1 VYNVTEK
8 RKYERMEPK
17 TSKCFARFRVKQ
29 YEDQEMSSPDWDTVA
44 VKNLSAGGM
53 LFHYHKDL
61 EIDSVMDLTIDI
73 SAYTPTIKC
82 VGRVIRIEEFQSLS
96 TQDVQPLH
104 SIRCIAT
111 EFTEISKQERETI
124 DITVEETL
132 RKETNGKNLNLKKL
146 RAIVLDDDY
155 VLRTLIDDVLKDR
168 GYEVHGSSE
177 PFFCP
182 VYLNS
187 KCPCPV
193 ETHCTDIIITDIN
206 MPNMT
211 GFEFIENLKR
221 NACKIQNVAI
231 MSGSW
236 TDEQL
241 EHAKR
246 LGCHTFEK
254 PFKLDEIEKWL
265 DECEKKL
272 NLDNKLSDLPI
283 RVIKSKEKQMK

>member
-1 VYNVTEK
+1 MYNDTEK
-8 RKYERMEPK
+8 RKHEIMGLEKR
-17 TSKCFARFRVKQ
+17 KCFARFRVKQ

-53 LFHYHKDL
+53 LFHYHKNL
-61 EIDSVMDLTIDI
+61 EIDSLMDLTIDI
-73 SAYTPTIKC
+73 SEYIPTINC

-96 TQDVQPLH
+96 TQDVQPLT
-104 SIRCIAT
+104 SMCRIAT
-111 EFTEISKQERETI
+111 EFTEIGKQERETI
-124 DITVEETL
+124 NIAVGET
-132 RKETNGKNLNLKKL
+132 KGKNLNLKKL

-155 VLRTLIDDVLKDR
+155 ILRTLINDILKNR
-168 GYEVHGSSE
+168 GYEVHSSSE

-182 VYLNS
+182 VYLDS

-193 ETHCTDIIITDIN
+193 EHFCSNIIITDIN

-231 MSGSW
+231 MSGRW
-236 TDEQL
+236 TDEEL

-254 PFKLDEIEKWL
+254 PFKIDEFGKWL
-265 DECEKKL
+265 DDCEKKL
-272 NLDNKLSDLPI
+272 DPDNKLSDLPI
-283 RVIKSKEKQMK
+283 RMIKSKKNK

>member
-1 VYNVTEK
+1 
-8 RKYERMEPK
+8 MEPK

-53 LFHYHKDL
+53 LFHYHKNL
-61 EIDSVMDLTIDI
+61 EIDSLMDLTIDI
-73 SAYTPTIKC
+73 SEYTPTINC

-155 VLRTLIDDVLKDR
+155 VLRALINDILKYR

-231 MSGSW
+231 MSGRW
-236 TDEQL
+236 TDEEL

-254 PFKLDEIEKWL
+254 PFKLDEFEKWL

-272 NLDNKLSDLPI
+272 DHDDKLSDLPI
-283 RVIKSKEKQMK
+283 RMIKSKENK

>member
-1 VYNVTEK
+1 MYNVKEK

-29 YEDQEMSSPDWDTVA
+29 YEDKEMSSPDWDTVA
-44 VKNLSAGGM
+44 VKNLSVGGM
-53 LFHYHKDL
+53 LFHYHKNL
-61 EIDSVMDLTIDI
+61 EIDSLMDLTIDI
-73 SAYTPTIKC
+73 SEYIPTINC

-96 TQDVQPLH
+96 THDVQPLTP
-104 SIRCIAT
+104 ICRIAT
-111 EFTEISKQERETI
+111 EFTEIGKQERETI
-124 DITVEETL
+124 NIAVGET
-132 RKETNGKNLNLKKL
+132 KGKNLNLKKL

-221 NACKIQNVAI
+221 NRCKIQKIAI

-254 PFKLDEIEKWL
+254 PFKLDEFEKWL

-272 NLDNKLSDLPI
+272 DHDDKLSDLPI
-283 RVIKSKEKQMK
+283 RMIKSKENK

>member
-1 VYNVTEK
+1 VYNDTEK
-8 RKYERMEPK
+8 RKHERMEPK

-29 YEDQEMSSPDWDTVA
+29 YEGQEISSPDWDIVA
-44 VKNLSAGGM
+44 VKNLSTGGM
-53 LFHYHKDL
+53 LFNYHKNL
-61 EIDSVMDLTIDI
+61 EIGSLMDLTIDI
-73 SAYTPTIKC
+73 SEYTPTINC

-104 SIRCIAT
+104 SMRCIAT

-155 VLRTLIDDVLKDR
+155 VLRALINDILKYR

-211 GFEFIENLKR
+211 GFEFIENFKR

-231 MSGSW
+231 MSGRW
-236 TDEQL
+236 TDEEL

-254 PFKLDEIEKWL
+254 PFKLDEFEKWL

-272 NLDNKLSDLPI
+272 DHDDKLSDLPI
-283 RVIKSKEKQMK
+283 RMIKSKENK

>member
-1 VYNVTEK
+1 VYNDTEK
-8 RKYERMEPK
+8 RKHERMEPK

-29 YEDQEMSSPDWDTVA
+29 YEGQEISSPDWDIVA
-44 VKNLSAGGM
+44 VKNLSTGGM
-53 LFHYHKDL
+53 LFNYHKNL
-61 EIDSVMDLTIDI
+61 EIGSLMDLTIDI
-73 SAYTPTIKC
+73 SEYTPTINC

-155 VLRTLIDDVLKDR
+155 VLRALINDILKYR

-231 MSGSW
+231 MSGRW
-236 TDEQL
+236 TDEEL

-254 PFKLDEIEKWL
+254 PFKLDEFEKWL

-272 NLDNKLSDLPI
+272 DHDDKLSDLPI
-283 RVIKSKEKQMK
+283 RMIKSKENK

>member
-1 VYNVTEK
+1 MYNDTEK
-8 RKYERMEPK
+8 RKHEIMGLEKR
-17 TSKCFARFRVKQ
+17 KCFARFRVKQ

-53 LFHYHKDL
+53 LFHYHKNL
-61 EIDSVMDLTIDI
+61 EIDSLMDLTIDI
-73 SAYTPTIKC
+73 SEYIPTINC

-96 TQDVQPLH
+96 TQDVQPLT
-104 SIRCIAT
+104 SMCRIAT
-111 EFTEISKQERETI
+111 EFTEIGKQERETI
-124 DITVEETL
+124 NIAVGET
-132 RKETNGKNLNLKKL
+132 KGKNLNLKKL

-155 VLRTLIDDVLKDR
+155 ILRTLINDILKNR
-168 GYEVHGSSE
+168 GYEVHSSSE

-182 VYLNS
+182 VYLDS

-193 ETHCTDIIITDIN
+193 EHFCSNIIITDIN

-231 MSGSW
+231 MSGRW
-236 TDEQL
+236 TDEEL

-254 PFKLDEIEKWL
+254 PFKIDEFVKWL
-265 DECEKKL
+265 DDCEKKL
-272 NLDNKLSDLPI
+272 DPDNKLSDLPI
-283 RVIKSKEKQMK
+283 RMIKSKKNK

>member
-1 VYNVTEK
+1 MYNDTEK
-8 RKYERMEPK
+8 RKHEIMGLEKR
-17 TSKCFARFRVKQ
+17 KCFARFRVKQ

-53 LFHYHKDL
+53 LFHYHKNL
-61 EIDSVMDLTIDI
+61 EIDSLMDLTIDI
-73 SAYTPTIKC
+73 SECIPTINC

-96 TQDVQPLH
+96 TQDVQPLT
-104 SIRCIAT
+104 SMCRIAT
-111 EFTEISKQERETI
+111 EFTEIGKQERETI
-124 DITVEETL
+124 NIAVGET
-132 RKETNGKNLNLKKL
+132 KGKNLNLKKL

-155 VLRTLIDDVLKDR
+155 ILRTLINDILKNR
-168 GYEVHGSSE
+168 GYEVHSSSE

-182 VYLNS
+182 VYLDS

-193 ETHCTDIIITDIN
+193 EHFCSNIIITDIN

-231 MSGSW
+231 MSGRW
-236 TDEQL
+236 TDEEL

-254 PFKLDEIEKWL
+254 PFKIDEFGKWL
-265 DECEKKL
+265 DDCEKKL
-272 NLDNKLSDLPI
+272 DPDNKLSDLPI
-283 RVIKSKEKQMK
+283 RMIKSKKNK

>member
-1 VYNVTEK
+1 MYNVTEK

-155 VLRTLIDDVLKDR
+155 VLRALINDILKYR

-231 MSGSW
+231 MSGRW
-236 TDEQL
+236 TDEEL

-254 PFKLDEIEKWL
+254 PFKLDEFEKWL

-272 NLDNKLSDLPI
+272 DHDDKLSDLPI
-283 RVIKSKEKQMK
+283 RMIKSKENK